1 MWAFA
6 FEKGARRLRSGW
18 HNLNIRY
25 DEWGLEAKH
34 VFKTRPLMQNQMDG
48 LPQVCPVRTV
58 IPGTPCRPLRYPC
71 FAALSCAP
79 APRPAASPPAPG
91 SPSPSTPPRNSS
103 AGSAPR
109 NLPRESRNPRR
120 RRLLFV
126 HLSPWI
132 SAVAASSP
140 NRRDLKTVLCSVVI
154 PNIFPSSPLPSDD
167 C

>member
-1 MWAFA
+1 MGFGGQTCFRNTPFDA
-6 FEKGARRLRSGW
+6 ESDGW
-18 HNLNIRY
+18 I
-25 DEWGLEAKH
+25 A
-34 VFKTRPLMQNQMDG
+34 VS
-48 LPQVCPVRTV
+48 LPGSNV
-58 IPGTPCRPLRYPC
+58 IPGTPCRPLHYPC
-71 FAALSCAP
+71 CSAAALSCAP